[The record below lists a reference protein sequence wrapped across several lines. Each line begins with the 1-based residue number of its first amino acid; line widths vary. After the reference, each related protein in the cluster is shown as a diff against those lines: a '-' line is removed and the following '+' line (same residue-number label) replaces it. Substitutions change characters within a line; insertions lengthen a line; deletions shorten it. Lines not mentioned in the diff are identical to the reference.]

1 MPFLRLFLFVVAL
14 PVFANE
20 NSTSDYRIAVIDH
33 PFLVQLFKPTI
44 DHAYRSIGIKP
55 TYVAT
60 PSFRGLVEVDKGTM
74 DADLFRLDQASLY
87 VTHAIKV
94 PVSLGK
100 VNVVLYCRGKLTV
113 CSEKVLDDPDKRV
126 LVVKGAKVLQGILQD
141 KAIDRIEV
149 GWSESFEQLI
159 AMQDINYFINF
170 EHENG
175 ARFVA
180 VNDSLF
186 NSHTLFTS
194 DLFHFVTDKHEKLVP
209 TLRKS
214 LEHSLK
220 LIPVGEVRENY
231 TSFQ

>member
-1 MPFLRLFLFVVAL
+1 MLFLRLLFIVVAV

-44 DHAYRSIGIKP
+44 DYAYRSIGIAP

-60 PSFRGLVEVDKGTM
+60 PSSRGLVEVDKGTM
-74 DADLFRLDQASLY
+74 DADLFRLDEATMY
-87 VTHAIKV
+87 VSHAIKV
-94 PVSLGK
+94 PVSLGNVK
-100 VNVVLYCRGKLTV
+100 VVLYCRGKSADCT
-113 CSEKVLDDPDKRV
+113 EAVLDDPDKRV
-126 LVVKGAKVLQGILQD
+126 LVVKGAKVLQGVLHNKVIQ
-141 KAIDRIEV
+141 RIEV

-159 AMQDINYFINF
+159 AMRDIDYFINF

-186 NSHTLFTS
+186 NSHTLFAS
-194 DLFHFVTDKHEKLVP
+194 DLFHFVTEKHKKLVP
-209 TLRKS
+209 TLRKAI
-214 LEHSLK
+214 EKALK
-220 LIPVGEVRENY
+220 VKPVGKVRENY
-231 TSFQ
+231 TAFQ